1 MSGLGL
7 VEFVKAARAQFGELA
22 GAGNGNVK
30 LLRLAL
36 GNSSGDMDS
45 VVSSI
50 GFSYFSSLANAEAE
64 ADVHKQILPVISFH
78 RDDLK
83 LRKDIEYTLHKVGLF
98 EDDLIF
104 INDVAKLKCDRYE
117 LNLVDHNEIDSEF
130 FKSEGIRE
138 KATVV
143 SIIDHHV
150 DGGLY
155 GDTTNP
161 RIIETCGSCSS
172 LVYRYFAKEIVDA
185 TLNEPERE
193 LLLTPILIDTS
204 CLTQRTENADKE
216 AVAALT
222 KGHETTVN
230 LEALTDKAKAE
241 KHNTAG
247 LTMYDL
253 LRKDYKEYDDCG
265 TDLKLGIS
273 SVGESISQLRERYGG
288 DTAVAAAVAEW
299 MQQRHLYV
307 FALMTSYVDDGDAF
321 TREIALFTSVPGL
334 KEALVAQLT
343 GSLRLEPAAGV
354 DSVWYFQRDVQ
365 KSRKAVAPLLRA
377 ALRGMKASQ
386 H

>member
-1 MSGLGL
+1 MGGLGL
-7 VEFVKAARAQFGELA
+7 VDFVKAARAQFGELS
-22 GAGNGNVK
+22 GTGKGNVK

-50 GFSYFSSLANAEAE
+50 GFSYFSSLANAE

-138 KATVV
+138 KVTVV
-143 SIIDHHV
+143 SVIDHHV

-155 GDTTNP
+155 GDATNP
-161 RIIETCGSCSS
+161 RVIETCGSCSS

-185 TLNEPERE
+185 TLSEPERE

-241 KHNTAG
+241 KHNTTG

-273 SVGESISQLRERYGG
+273 SVGESISQLRKRYGG
-288 DTAVAAAVAEW
+288 DTVVAAAVAEW

-321 TREIALFTSVPGL
+321 NREIALFTSVPGL
-334 KEALVAQLT
+334 KEALVAQLA

>member
-1 MSGLGL
+1 MGGLGL

-22 GAGNGNVK
+22 GTGKGNVK

-50 GFSYFSSLANAEAE
+50 GFSYFSSLANAEA
-64 ADVHKQILPVISFH
+64 DVHRQILPVISFH

-161 RIIETCGSCSS
+161 RVIETCGSCSS

-241 KHNTAG
+241 KHNTTG

-273 SVGESISQLRERYGG
+273 SVGESISHLRERYGG
-288 DTAVAAAVAEW
+288 DTAVADAVAQW
-299 MQQRHLYV
+299 MKQRHLHV
-307 FALMTSYVDDGDAF
+307 FALMTSYADDGDAF

-334 KEALVAQLT
+334 KEALVAQLA
-343 GSLRLEPAAGV
+343 GPLRLEPAADV

>member
-1 MSGLGL
+1 MGGLGL

-22 GAGNGNVK
+22 GTGKGNVK

-50 GFSYFSSLANAEAE
+50 GFSYFSSLANAE

-143 SIIDHHV
+143 SVIDHHV

-161 RIIETCGSCSS
+161 RVIETCGSCSS

-241 KHNTAG
+241 KHNTTG

-253 LRKDYKEYDDCG
+253 LRKDYKEYDDWG

-273 SVGESISQLRERYGG
+273 SVAESISQLRKRYGG

-334 KEALVAQLT
+334 KEALVAQLA
-343 GSLRLEPAAGV
+343 GPLRLEPAAGV

>member
-1 MSGLGL
+1 MGGLGL
-7 VEFVKAARAQFGELA
+7 VDFVKAARAQFGELS
-22 GAGNGNVK
+22 GTGKGNVK

-50 GFSYFSSLANAEAE
+50 GFSYFSSLANAE

-241 KHNTAG
+241 KHNTTG

-273 SVGESISQLRERYGG
+273 SVGESISQLRKRYGG
-288 DTAVAAAVAEW
+288 DTVVAAAVAEW

-321 TREIALFTSVPGL
+321 NREIALFTSVPGL
-334 KEALVAQLT
+334 KEALVAQLA

>member
-1 MSGLGL
+1 MGGLGL
-7 VEFVKAARAQFGELA
+7 VDFVKAARAQFGELS
-22 GAGNGNVK
+22 GTGKGNVK

-50 GFSYFSSLANAEAE
+50 GFSYFSSLANAE

-241 KHNTAG
+241 KHNTTG

-265 TDLKLGIS
+265 NDLKLGIS
-273 SVGESISQLRERYGG
+273 SVGESISHLRERYGG
-288 DTAVAAAVAEW
+288 DTAVAAAVAQW
-299 MQQRHLYV
+299 MQQRHLHV
-307 FALMTSYVDDGDAF
+307 FALMTSYVDDDGDGF

-334 KEALVAQLT
+334 KEALVAQLA
-343 GSLRLEPAAGV
+343 GPLRLEPAADV